1 MAASPSYSPAWT
13 VVLISLNYVVTILW
27 PLLALISFLFI
38 APSATLLSM
47 LLVGGAWMLY
57 ISRDG
62 AEYRTGRPD
71 KLFSQTHWVF
81 MRMREYLSVS
91 LHRTPEVQSKLLKAN
106 PTGQAIFAFFPHG
119 VNSDF
124 RVLMDG
130 LMYDAFPD
138 TYAKAPG
145 RTLAASVLF
154 KLPGVRQLSLAT
166 ACVDAGRKTA
176 TKCLRD
182 GLSLLLCPGGQD
194 EQLETIYG
202 RERVF
207 LRKRAGFIRLAIIH
221 QVPVVPAFC
230 FGSSDLY
237 YTSRF
242 AHPLRNWLV
251 RNLRVALP
259 LYSGGPGLF
268 MYPTPMGFPLPK
280 AQSIVFGDPI
290 TFPHAAEPTSKEVS
304 QAHEAFIAALTNLF
318 DTHKAAYG
326 CAGRTLEIL

>member
-1 MAASPSYSPAWT
+1 
-13 VVLISLNYVVTILW
+13 
-27 PLLALISFLFI
+27 
-38 APSATLLSM
+38 
-47 LLVGGAWMLY
+47 
-57 ISRDG
+57 
-62 AEYRTGRPD
+62 
-71 KLFSQTHWVF
+71 
-81 MRMREYLSVS
+81 
-91 LHRTPEVQSKLLKAN
+91 
-106 PTGQAIFAFFPHG
+106 
-119 VNSDF
+119 
-124 RVLMDG
+124 MDG

-326 CAGRTLEIL
+326 CAGRTLEVL

>member
-130 LMYDAFPD
+130 LMYDAFPAV
-138 TYAKAPG
+138 YANAPG

-154 KLPGVRQLSLAT
+154 KIPGVRGLSLAT
-166 ACVDAGRKTA
+166 GCV
-176 TKCLRD
+176 
-182 GLSLLLCPGGQD
+182 SP
-194 EQLETIYG
+194 QLGI
-202 RERVF
+202 
-207 LRKRAGFIRLAIIH
+207 RADVLAI
-221 QVPVVPAFC
+221 
-230 FGSSDLY
+230 S
-237 YTSRF
+237 
-242 AHPLRNWLV
+242 LR
-251 RNLRVALP
+251 
-259 LYSGGPGLF
+259 G
-268 MYPTPMGFPLPK
+268 
-280 AQSIVFGDPI
+280 
-290 TFPHAAEPTSKEVS
+290 
-304 QAHEAFIAALTNLF
+304 
-318 DTHKAAYG
+318 
-326 CAGRTLEIL
+326 